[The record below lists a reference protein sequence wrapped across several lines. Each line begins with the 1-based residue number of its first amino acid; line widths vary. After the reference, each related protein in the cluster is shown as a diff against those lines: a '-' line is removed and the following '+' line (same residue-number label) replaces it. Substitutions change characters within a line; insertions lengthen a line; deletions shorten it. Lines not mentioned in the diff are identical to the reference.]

1 MALVSPGISISI
13 NDQSQYVNSN
23 VGSVPLVILATAQDK
38 TYNNALATGTSK
50 ANAGQLLSFTSQRD
64 LVTQMGTPRFQLS
77 ASGTPVNGS
86 EINEYG
92 LMSAYSALGLSNQL
106 YAIRAD
112 IDLNQLTGTSI
123 RPIGAPVDNTLWLDT
138 VNTAWGI
145 YELDSTNS
153 AFAAVTPLVIT
164 NSAQVSGN
172 PSTPLSSIGSIGQ
185 YAFVTENSSGAT
197 VDPVR
202 LFYKAG
208 PSSAGLNNTWVQVG
222 SANWQNSVPAVVG
235 TVKGATLNASGTFFI
250 NGVQISLSGTTP
262 TLMATAINN
271 GLVTGVS
278 ASVSP
283 SGQLQIFVTNAAI
296 STQGGSGNIAD
307 GKMLLADGNY
317 SPLAAVGIKTSTQLA
332 VVQAQ
337 NANGYYYAPILFYG
351 SYAQQPSGGWM
362 TSDAQPRPSGSLWFK
377 TTATGAGFSP
387 VLKQYSS
394 AKGTFASLSVPA
406 YPGLASAIYGLD
418 PVGGGVN
425 IASAQVFVDYSS
437 YDGSSNSLKFFKNN
451 TAGSTNAIG
460 AIPSSSTSGTFSIT
474 VTQPGTLSTKSYQVA
489 LSSSSPQAVVTT
501 ILAQNIPYVTA
512 SLTATGNI
520 ELTHTAGGLIM
531 LQTVSGTPLGTGSGV
546 PGIGFYANGG
556 SGYTIVNGIVYISNF
571 TNITA
576 AINYSASQ
584 PYSAPASGTYWYY
597 SNPTD
602 IDVMI
607 NDGTGWKG
615 YLNVSNDSRGYNLSA
630 TDPNGVIVST
640 SAPTSKSTGTGLTA
654 GDLWLDSSDL
664 ENYPSLYRYNGT
676 TFVAINNEDHVSSN
690 GIIFADARWDTSGT
704 TDIIS
709 GTLPSITS
717 LLTSNYIDLD
727 APDFRLAPR
736 GALLFNTRRSG
747 YNVKKYVPNY
757 FNASAYPNLPTPPV
771 PGAPTAIPAIT
782 SAWVSASGSD
792 TIGKMYAGSKAQRAL
807 IVDAMQSAVDSNL
820 DVLSQV
826 YQFNLIVA
834 PNYPELIPNM
844 LTLNDNRGDTAFV
857 IGDTPMDLMPN
868 TTSIANW
875 VNNTNGN
882 GLPSDA
888 NASPYLALYYP
899 AGVTNDLA
907 GNQIVVPASH
917 AVLRTYLYNDQVSHP
932 WFAPAGINRGLVT
945 NLNDI
950 GYIDSSTGL
959 FTHNGI
965 SQGMRDALF
974 TLNVNPITQ
983 LPGSG
988 LVVFG
993 QLTRSADTTARNRV
1007 NVVRLENYLRTI
1019 FSSISNGYLFEP
1031 NDGITR
1037 KSIARQIE
1045 SALNNVLSL
1054 RGLYDFLVICDTSNN
1069 TPATIGNNQLY
1080 VDVAI
1085 EPMRDVEFIY
1095 IPIAIYNPG
1104 SIAALSTTST

>member
-38 TYNNALATGTSK
+38 TYNGASASGTSK
-50 ANAGQLLSFTSQRD
+50 ATAGKLLSFTSQRD

-77 ASGTPVNGS
+77 SSGTPVNGS

-92 LMSAYSALGLSNQL
+92 LMAAYSALGLSNQL

-123 RPIGAPVDNTLWLDT
+123 RPIGAPVNNTLWLDT
-138 VNTAWGI
+138 VNTAWGLF
-145 YELDSTNS
+145 ELDSTNS
-153 AFAAVTPLVIT
+153 VFNSTTPLVIT

-172 PSTPLSSIGSIGQ
+172 PSTPLSSVGSIGQ
-185 YAFVTENSSGAT
+185 YAVVTENSSGNT
-197 VDPVR
+197 VDPLR

-208 PSSAGLNNTWVQVG
+208 PDSAGLNNTWVQVG
-222 SANWQNSVPAVVG
+222 STNWQNSVPAVVG
-235 TVKGATLNASGTFFI
+235 TVKNATLNASGTFFI

-262 TLMATAINN
+262 TLMATAINT
-271 GLVTGVS
+271 GGVTGVS

-283 SGQLQIFVTNAAI
+283 SGQLQIFVTNASI
-296 STQGGSGNIAD
+296 STQGGGGSTAD
-307 GKMLLADGNY
+307 GKMLLADGTY
-317 SPLAAVGIKTSTQLA
+317 SPLAAVGIKTSTQLVSA
-332 VVQAQ
+332 QPQ
-337 NANGYYYAPILFYG
+337 NANGYYYPPILFYG
-351 SYAQQPSGGWM
+351 TYAQQPSGGWM

-377 TTATGAGFSP
+377 TTSTGAGFSP
-387 VLKQYSS
+387 VLKQYNS
-394 AKGTFASLSVPA
+394 AKGTFASLTTPA
-406 YPGLASAIYGLD
+406 YPGMASAIYGLD
-418 PVGGGVN
+418 PVGGGTN
-425 IASAQVFVDYSS
+425 IASGQVYVDYSS
-437 YDGSSNSLKFFKNN
+437 YDGSSNSLKFFENN
-451 TAGSTNAIG
+451 NAGSTTAIG
-460 AIPSSSTSGTFSIT
+460 ATPASSISGTFSIT
-474 VTQPGTLSTKSYQVA
+474 VTQPGTLSTSSYTVT
-489 LSSSSPQAVVTT
+489 LSSLTPQQVVTA

-512 SLTATGNI
+512 SLTSTGSI
-520 ELTHTAGGLIM
+520 EIVHTTGGLIM
-531 LQTVSGTPLGTGSGV
+531 LQTASGTPLGTNSGS
-546 PGIGFYANGG
+546 PGIGFYSGGG
-556 SGYTIVNGIVYISNF
+556 SGYTVINGIVYISNF
-571 TNITA
+571 TNITTT
-576 AINYSASQ
+576 INYSANQ

-597 SNPTD
+597 SNPAD

-640 SAPTSKSTGTGLTA
+640 SAPTSKSTGAGLTA

-676 TFVAINNEDHVSSN
+676 TFVAINNGDHVSSN

-727 APDFRLAPR
+727 APDYRLAPR

-757 FNASAYPNLPTPPV
+757 YNSAAYPNLPTPPV
-771 PGAPTAIPAIT
+771 PGAPTSLPAIT
-782 SAWVSASGSD
+782 SAWVSASGTDSN
-792 TIGKMYAGSKAQRAL
+792 GVMHSGSKAQRAL

-875 VNNTNGN
+875 INNTNGN

-888 NASPYLALYYP
+888 SASPYLALYYP
-899 AGVTNDLA
+899 AGVTNDLS

-932 WFAPAGINRGLVT
+932 WFAPAGVNRGLVT

-950 GYIDSSTGL
+950 GYIDSTSGQ
-959 FTHNGI
+959 FVHNSI

-974 TLNVNPITQ
+974 TLNINPITQ

-993 QLTRSADTTARNRV
+993 QLTRNADTTARNRV

-1037 KSIARQIE
+1037 KSIASQIE

-1054 RGLYDFLVICDTSNN
+1054 RGLYDFLVICDSSNN
-1069 TPATIGNNQLY
+1069 TSATISNNQLY

-1104 SIAALSTTST
+1104 SIAQLSTTST